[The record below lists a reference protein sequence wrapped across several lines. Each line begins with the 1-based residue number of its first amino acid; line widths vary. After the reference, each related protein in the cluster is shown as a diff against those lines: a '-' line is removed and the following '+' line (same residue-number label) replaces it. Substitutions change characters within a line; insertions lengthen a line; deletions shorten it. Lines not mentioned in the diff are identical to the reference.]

1 MLGDLGNV
9 FVDLGNDVEC
19 LIHISELSA
28 QQVKM
33 VTDVVKVGDK
43 VRAQVIKLD
52 PEERKIGL
60 SIRALESKE
69 ERDQME
75 KYMAREELPQSDLG
89 AALAEQLRRR
99 GEGE

>member
-1 MLGDLGNV
+1 
-9 FVDLGNDVEC
+9 
-19 LIHISELSA
+19 
-28 QQVKM
+28 
-33 VTDVVKVGDK
+33 
-43 VRAQVIKLD
+43 VIKLD